1 MCVTDPWAHM
11 SFMHSILSLKL
22 DVTCMPINSSQT
34 KELATTED
42 AYEVALK
49 IEEKA
54 LALI

>member
-1 MCVTDPWAHM
+1 
-11 SFMHSILSLKL
+11 MHLILSLKL
-22 DVTCMPINSSQT
+22 GVTCMPINSSQT

-49 IEEKA
+49 IEEKT